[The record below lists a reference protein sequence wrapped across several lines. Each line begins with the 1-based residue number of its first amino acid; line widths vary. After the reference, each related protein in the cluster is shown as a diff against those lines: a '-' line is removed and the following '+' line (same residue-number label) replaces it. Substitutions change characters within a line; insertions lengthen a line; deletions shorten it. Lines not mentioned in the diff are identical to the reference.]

1 MPTHAAAPV
10 LPPTPRHGHHPLEI
24 FPFFSRWAPSPLRDL
39 LYTFLFNTLFAVG
52 FTALAT
58 LFVQR
63 IDLAQQFAVCF
74 VYSQLIGYTIWGL
87 MLATGRVLPRER
99 TPAMRWLQFAVV
111 PIVGAF
117 VGFWLASLVL
127 DSATTRSEMFTWR
140 GALSILAVSALITGI
155 LLAIFVPRERAARAQ
170 AAAARDDARAN
181 AAEREVTVARLQLLE
196 AQVEPHFLFN
206 TLAHV
211 VSLVDGEPAQAKRM
225 LHRLI
230 DLLRATAASGE
241 RATTLAR
248 QLDLLRAYLDL
259 IAMRM
264 GDRLAWSVQAPPDV
278 LALAVPPMLLQPVVE
293 NAIKHGL
300 EPKVE
305 GGRVDVVARRDGDRL
320 VLTVTDTGVGVA
332 GVRASASTGI
342 GLANLKARLAALYG
356 PGASVT
362 LADHVPAGTRV
373 TIALPVAEAA

>member
-1 MPTHAAAPV
+1 MPASA
-10 LPPTPRHGHHPLEI
+10 RRGHHPLEI
-24 FPFFSRWAPSPLRDL
+24 FPFFARWAPSLPRDV
-39 LYTFLFNTLFAVG
+39 LYTFLFNTLIAVG

-58 LFVQR
+58 LFVQHV
-63 IDLAQQFAVCF
+63 DLVRQFAVCF
-74 VYSQLIGYTIWGL
+74 VYSQLIGYIVWAL
-87 MLATGRVLPRER
+87 ILATGKLLPGER
-99 TPAMRWLQFAVV
+99 TAGMRWLQFVVV
-111 PIVGAF
+111 PIAGAF
-117 VGFWLASLVL
+117 VGFWLASSIL
-127 DSATTRSEMFTWR
+127 DPDARAAMFTWR
-140 GALSILAVSALITGI
+140 GALSILAVAGIITGM
-155 LLAIFVPRERAARAQ
+155 LLAIFVPRERAARAEAR
-170 AAAARDDARAN
+170 AAQDDARAK

-241 RATTLAR
+241 RETTLGR

-264 GDRLAWSVQAPPDV
+264 GDRLAWSVTAPQELLD
-278 LALAVPPMLLQPVVE
+278 LAVPPMLLQPVVE

-300 EPKVE
+300 EPKLE
-305 GGRVDVVARRDGDRL
+305 GGRVDVVARREGERL
-320 VLTVTDTGVGVA
+320 VLRVADTGVGVA
-332 GVRASASTGI
+332 AARDSASTGI

-356 PGASVT
+356 PAASVT
-362 LADHVPAGTRV
+362 LADHAPAGTEV
-373 TIALPVAEAA
+373 TIVLPLATAGAGPQ